1 MQIVSQW
8 SIITCIHVSNL
19 IDLNF
24 QLMDT
29 NAQLWYI
36 IREYILNAEERDVDP
51 ADLISFLLEL
61 SFHVTGQV

>member
-36 IREYILNAEERDVDP
+36 IREYILNAEVCIIP
-51 ADLISFLLEL
+51 KVL
-61 SFHVTGQV
+61 